1 MRLDEIHATWDL
13 VIIGG
18 GITGAG
24 ILREAIR
31 AGLRVVLIEQK
42 DFAWGTS
49 SRSSKMVHG
58 GLRYIKEGK
67 LFLTKIAVEERERLL
82 EDAPGLVESLG
93 FLLPVYEDQ
102 RPGRRALKVGLS
114 LYDVLAGERQHKFY
128 NAAEFAAMIP
138 YVKREG
144 LTGGFHFFDAQVD
157 DSRLV
162 LRLISESVACGACAL
177 NYISVTGIIR
187 NTEEAVTAVAAQD
200 TETRQTKIINSP
212 AVINATGSW
221 AEKLHP
227 SPDPHRHLRPLRGSH
242 LVFPA
247 QILPLTEG
255 FTFMHPQDNRPVF
268 IVPWEGAVLV
278 GTTDL
283 DHEGDLSVEPKIS
296 EQEAAYLIEGV
307 RALFPSLDLTLNN
320 CICSFAGIRPVL
332 SEGKLPPSEESR
344 EHVVWVD
351 KGLVTVTGGKLT
363 TFRRLAWD
371 ALKSVKPYLPSNL
384 HIERGKPIFDTV
396 PDKPI
401 DDFGLSADTWRRLYG
416 RYGASADRIVT
427 AAKQKDLAMVPG
439 TFTLWAEL
447 PYLAKHE
454 NIRHLADLLLRRVRI
469 GLLTPKGGDAY
480 IKRIRKL
487 CRASLP
493 WDRKRWKREVQI
505 YRDQWKHFHAL
516 PAKPTESRVQEN
528 RKANYIKAL
537 GTALSSL
544 YDRIQSA
551 LKRKAA

>member
-1 MRLDEIHATWDL
+1 MRLHEIADTWDL

-31 AGLRVVLIEQK
+31 MGLRVVLIEQK

-82 EDAPGLVESLG
+82 KEAPGLVESLG

-102 RPGRRALKVGLS
+102 RPGRRTLKVGLS

-128 NAAEFAAMIP
+128 DAAKFVEMIP
-138 YVKREG
+138 YLKREG
-144 LTGGFHFFDAQVD
+144 LTGGFHFLDAQVD

-162 LRLISESVACGACAL
+162 LRLINESVACGAFAL
-177 NYISVTGIIR
+177 NYTSVTEIIR
-187 NTEEAVTAVAAQD
+187 NTEGTVTGVAVQD
-200 TETRQTKIINSP
+200 TETREVKIINSP
-212 AVINATGSW
+212 AVINATGCW

-227 SPDPHRHLRPLRGSH
+227 SPELHRHLRPLRGSH
-242 LVFPA
+242 LVIPA
-247 QILPLTEG
+247 DVLPLTEG
-255 FTFMHPQDNRPVF
+255 FSFMHPQDNRAVF
-268 IVPWEGAVLV
+268 IVPWEGAVLI

-283 DHEGDLSVEPKIS
+283 DYEGDLAEEPKITA
-296 EQEAAYLIEGV
+296 QEAAYLIEGV
-307 RALFPSLDLTLNN
+307 RALFPSLDLSLKN
-320 CICSFAGIRPVL
+320 CIGSFAGIRPVL
-332 SEGKLPPSEESR
+332 SQGKLPPSEESR

-371 ALKSVKPYLPSNL
+371 ALKSTKPYLPSN
-384 HIERGKPIFDTV
+384 IRTDRKTPIFDPV

-401 DDFGLSADTWRRLYG
+401 HDFGLTAETWRRLYG
-416 RYGASADRIVT
+416 RYGATADTIVAT
-427 AAKQKDLAMVPG
+427 AEPKDLAMVPG

-469 GLLTPKGGDAY
+469 GLLTPGGGGAY

-487 CRASLP
+487 CRTSLP
-493 WDRKRWKREVQI
+493 WDKKRWKKEIQM
-505 YRDQWKHFHAL
+505 YRDQWKHSHAL
-516 PAKPTESRVQEN
+516 PVKPTEFHDHEDR
-528 RKANYIKAL
+528 RANYIKAL

-544 YDRIQSA
+544 YARIQSKR
-551 LKRKAA
+551 KRKAT